1 MPAADRAP
9 ASGDARLDLRNLRK
23 LRMTSKF
30 KTRALI
36 LVLSF
41 ALAACL
47 PPKRTNDVIPEGA
60 PAMLHPGDSLKVAVW
75 RNPELSGG
83 FLVTGD
89 GTIQHPLYQAIHV
102 AQIPL
107 DSVTTRIGAFLTQF
121 TTTPQFVVQPEFH
134 IVVRGEVRNPALYT
148 VPLETTLGGAIAAA
162 GGPTPEAQ
170 LRKVTLVRDQ
180 RSYHLDLSDPAAPW
194 TASPIRS
201 GDQIII
207 GRKNNLFFGTI
218 LPLVTASAALA
229 SLISVLRR
237 N

>member
-1 MPAADRAP
+1 MKSNRMVRA
-9 ASGDARLDLRNLRK
+9 SL
-23 LRMTSKF
+23 
-30 KTRALI
+30 
-36 LVLSF
+36 LVFPF
-41 ALAACL
+41 AMVACL
-47 PPKRTNDVIPEGA
+47 PPKRTNDVIPENT
-60 PAMLHPGDSLKVAVW
+60 PAMLHPGDSVKVAVW

-83 FLVTGD
+83 FLVADD

-102 AQIPL
+102 GQIPL
-107 DSVTTRIGAFLTQF
+107 DSVTARIGAFLTQF

-162 GGPTPEAQ
+162 GGPTAEAQ
-170 LRKVTLVRDQ
+170 LRTVTLVRDQ
-180 RSYHLDLSDPAAPW
+180 HSYHLDLSDPAAPW

-207 GRKNNLFFGTI
+207 GRKSNLFFGKI

-237 N
+237 Y